1 MAMFSAVI
9 LGADPERARTLKRI
23 ALATA
28 LLEWVRD
35 VETCLDHYSLLR
47 LLNSLEA
54 DVWIVDLSDARRSRE
69 CIAAIRG
76 QYPEAAVIGIQ
87 ASPACDLPTEFPGV
101 SSILPYPPGE
111 EVLAHAVDEA
121 LHQAKGGMIQRLFVF
136 MPSKAGSGASTVAL
150 NTAKAAVDLGRKTIL
165 LDADLRS
172 GVLSLM
178 LKPAPDHS
186 MQEVLRGIADLD
198 SLRWP
203 NYVHK
208 VHGFD
213 LLASNRDP
221 RAPLPSWVEY
231 FLLLNFVKP
240 RYDVLLVDLPELVNP
255 ASVEFVHRAELVFL
269 VCTAEVLSLKLAH
282 DRFED
287 LAGMGMAADRV
298 RVVLNRW
305 VDSELAPR
313 DVEKY
318 LQHPVIKVLPNDY
331 PTVRQAIINGTPVQP
346 ATRLG
351 KAISAFTSE
360 MLGLSAPSEDG
371 SLGGKLK
378 RMLGRV

>member
-1 MAMFSAVI
+1 MFNAVI
-9 LGADPERARTLKRI
+9 LSADPERARMLKWI
-23 ALATA
+23 AQATA
-28 LLEWVRD
+28 LLELVGHVDSYVDR
-35 VETCLDHYSLLR
+35 YSLPR
-47 LLNSLEA
+47 LLNSVEV
-54 DVWIVDLSDARRSRE
+54 DVWIVDLSDARHSLE
-69 CIAAIRG
+69 WVAAIRR
-76 QYPEAAVIGIQ
+76 QRPKAAVIGIQ
-87 ASPACDLPTEFPGV
+87 ASPACDLPAELPGV

-111 EVLAHAVDEA
+111 EVLAHAVDGA

-150 NTAKAAVDLGRKTIL
+150 NTAKAAADLSRNAIL

-178 LKPAPDHS
+178 LKQAPDRS
-186 MQEVLRGIADLD
+186 MQTVLRGIADLD

-203 NYVHK
+203 NCVHK

-255 ASVEFVHRAELVFL
+255 ASVEFVRRADLVFL

-287 LAGMGMAADRV
+287 LARMGVAAERV

-318 LQHPVIKVLPNDY
+318 LQHPVMKVLPKDY
-331 PTVRQAIINGTPVQP
+331 LTVRQAIINGTPVQP

-351 KAISAFTSE
+351 KAVSDFTSE
-360 MLGLSAPSEDG
+360 ILGLSAPSEDG
-371 SLGGKLK
+371 FLGGILK